1 MDHSSEPLR
10 ELFDKIDAAELA
22 AMKER
27 REEESFNLDFKR
39 MDPSGEPLDA
49 DKRNLRESISGFA
62 NSAGGIILWGVESKS
77 PEDRRDRSRF
87 HSLVPVRDG
96 DRAAVRFHEL
106 TATATTPPVNGV
118 VHRPIPV
125 DGGFVV
131 KTFVPA
137 SDGGPHR
144 TNEERGQYF
153 RRDADAFRPMQHHE
167 IADMF
172 GRRARPR
179 LELYHTPLC
188 RPNGQYRTGVVAE
201 IIIGIQ
207 NVGRGIARFPRLV
220 FERRCA
226 DPHRYGLDGNGNTN
240 LHRDAAPPGSLTVA
254 FTGGSNDVVHPG
266 QKLEITKIGLLPKP
280 DSPSQLCTIDYWL
293 FAEGSTPVIGTLE
306 FGEFDFRAIR

>member
-1 MDHSSEPLR
+1 MDDVNQPLR
-10 ELFDKIDAAELA
+10 ELFDKIDADELV
-22 AMKER
+22 AMKDR

-39 MDPSGEPLDA
+39 MDRSGEPSDA

-77 PEDRRDRSRF
+77 SEDKRDRSRF
-87 HSLVPVRDG
+87 HSLVPVSDG
-96 DRAAVRFHEL
+96 GRAAVRFHEL
-106 TATATTPPVNGV
+106 TATATQPPVSGV
-118 VHRPIPV
+118 VHKPIPV

-144 TNEERGQYF
+144 TNEEKGQYF

-179 LELYHTPLC
+179 LELYHSPLR
-188 RPNGQYRTGVVAE
+188 RPRWQYRTGVVAE
-201 IIIGIQ
+201 VIIGIQ

-226 DPHRYGLDGNGNTN
+226 DPSRYGLDGNMNTN
-240 LHRDAAPPGSLTVA
+240 LHRDAAPPGSPTVA
-254 FTGGSNDVVHPG
+254 FTGGANDVIHPG
-266 QKLEITKIGLLPKP
+266 QQLDITMIGLLPLS
-280 DSPSQLCTIDYWL
+280 DSPSQRCTIAYSL
-293 FAEGSTPVIGTLE
+293 FANSATPVTGTLE
-306 FGEFDFRAIR
+306 FGEFDFRAIQ